1 MSRQLTPEEIEEY
14 KRLTRDA
21 EQIQLKMDELM
32 NQPIVYGYA
41 RVSTRGQ
48 ARDGNSLEYQEE
60 QLRSAGAEKIYI
72 DTYTG
77 KVSDRPELDKLM
89 KKLQSGDTL
98 VVTKLDRVA
107 RSVAAGA
114 ELIDELNNRG
124 VKVNIL
130 NMGIID
136 DTPTGKLL
144 RNVMLSFAEFER
156 DLIVQRT
163 QEGKEIAKRK
173 PGYREGRPRKYS
185 KKQLEHAM
193 ELLKDNSYSQVSE
206 LTGIS
211 VSTLTR
217 AKKRYFMDDNCL
229 PNNI

>member
-1 MSRQLTPEEIEEY
+1 MSRQLTFEEIEEY

-60 QLRSAGAEKIYI
+60 QLRSAGAEKIYY

-77 KVSDRPELDKLM
+77 KVSERPELDKLM

-98 VVTKLDRVA
+98 VVTKLDRIA
-107 RSVAAGA
+107 RSVAAGS
-114 ELIDELNNRG
+114 ELIDELNNKG

-193 ELLKDNSYSQVSE
+193 ELLKDNSYSQVAE
-206 LTGIS
+206 MTGIS

-217 AKKRYFMDDNCL
+217 TKK
-229 PNNI
+229 NIII

>member
-1 MSRQLTPEEIEEY
+1 MI
-14 KRLTRDA
+14 
-21 EQIQLKMDELM
+21 I
-32 NQPIVYGYA
+32 GYA

-48 ARDGNSLEYQEE
+48 ARDGNSLEFQEE

-77 KVSDRPELDKLM
+77 KVADRPELDKLK
-89 KKLQSGDTL
+89 KKLQIGDTL

-107 RSVAAGA
+107 RSVAAGS

-193 ELLKDNSYSQVSE
+193 ELLKDNSYSQVAE
-206 LTGIS
+206 MTGIS

-217 AKKRYFMDDNCL
+217 EKRRE
-229 PNNI
+229 NNNE